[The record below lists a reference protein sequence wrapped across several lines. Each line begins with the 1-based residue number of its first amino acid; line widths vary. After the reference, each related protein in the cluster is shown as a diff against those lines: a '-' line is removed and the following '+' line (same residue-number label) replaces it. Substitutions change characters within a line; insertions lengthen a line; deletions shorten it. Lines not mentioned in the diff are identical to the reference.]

1 VGAKTCVTL
10 DSGRYISCY
19 LFKVREILVKYDNT
33 TSGTIPV
40 TLLGIEARDEWED
53 LVDDSSSVR

>member
-1 VGAKTCVTL
+1 MTL